1 MITRAHMFQA
11 MREKRFAKR
20 IARLL
25 LKSYSAVRAGNSELI
40 GAALYREVLVHSE
53 QIGSS
58 DVEQFLQQAED
69 SVDLWTTD
77 STQELGLRQIVH
89 FLVMSKYKS
98 AGHVGAVVSFR
109 EIVYSLIPSDL

>member
-1 MITRAHMFQA
+1 MFLA

-20 IARLL
+20 IARRL
-25 LKSYSAVRAGNSELI
+25 LKSHSVVTAGNPELS
-40 GAALYREVLVHSE
+40 GKALYSEILVHSKE
-53 QIGSS
+53 IGSS
-58 DVEQFLQQAED
+58 DVEQFLLEAED

-77 STQELGLRQIVH
+77 STQELGLREIVH

-98 AGHVGAVVSFR
+98 AGQVGAVVSFR